1 MAWTEERVALLRK
14 LWLEKR
20 SAAEIA
26 AELGG
31 TTRNAV
37 IGKAYREGLS
47 QKKSDIAAKNSAP
60 QSGKPAK
67 QAKPKVF
74 TKPVQSEL
82 KNSQTET
89 FEDTTDLDNFPEPAR
104 VKVEDPASIIESA
117 RRSEAASPR
126 LSLMELTENT
136 CKWPIGDPAQD
147 EFWFCGHPSEPGKP
161 YCEPHNKIAAQ
172 PFTTKSHKKPPA
184 AQGSNANKITQQK

>member
-47 QKKSDIAAKNSAP
+47 QKKSDITAKNPAS
-60 QSGKPAK
+60 QSGKPTK
-67 QAKPKVF
+67 QAKPKVS
-74 TKPVQSEL
+74 TKTVQSKL
-82 KNSQTET
+82 KNDKTET
-89 FEDTTDLDNFPEPAR
+89 FEDTPNLDNFPEQTP

-117 RRSEAASPR
+117 RRSEKASPR

-147 EFWFCGHPSEPGKP
+147 EFWFCGHPSELGKP

-172 PFTTKSHKKPPA
+172 PFTAKSHKKPSA
-184 AQGSNANKITQQK
+184 TQESNANQTPQQK